1 LLLLYPYL
9 LISSQNYTMAPLQS
23 SSKLS
28 NTLTNSLKMQTTAAG
43 LLSTLIDYEEGKQQ
57 QNSISINNN
66 NNESLMRSIASA
78 DSKTAVDDTH
88 NDDKKNDEDTNG
100 IISDSSSKNGDL
112 PPASSSGFDLQN
124 LDEKTK
130 KLIPKRASD
139 SSNSEDDGEGISLD
153 NMDDS
158 VDKVTVTATK
168 QSGEW

>member
-1 LLLLYPYL
+1 
-9 LISSQNYTMAPLQS
+9 MAPLQS

-43 LLSTLIDYEEGKQQ
+43 LLSTLIDYEEGQQ
-57 QNSISINNN
+57 QRDLSSIKVN
-66 NNESLMRSIASA
+66 NNESLMRT
-78 DSKTAVDDTH
+78 TALATTSETAENDTQ
-88 NDDKKNDEDTNG
+88 DDKKNDEDTNG
-100 IISDSSSKNGDL
+100 IMAGSSSANGDI
-112 PPASSSGFDLQN
+112 PSAASGLDLQH

-139 SSNSEDDGEGISLD
+139 SSNSEDDGEGISFS
-153 NMDDS
+153 NVDDS